1 MKSIKILFVTLL
13 LLNLGLAHA
22 QFNTFSMDKKGD
34 VKSIS
39 QNNYYPLDINE
50 PKKGFYVWNEGEN
63 YSTTGREN
71 SWNSTKAVKVAK
83 IPYQFD
89 EDKVIE
95 ENFPLPF
102 YEERKEGDKIFATF
116 SLDTILYSHAIPYKK
131 DDRGNVAEA
140 KVLDKSGKIIFI
152 EKFVY
157 DAENNCLERNRYD
170 ADGNLIFA
178 VLFVYLYDA
187 QGNWKC
193 RTVILNGKLYCVN
206 MREIIYY

>member
-13 LLNLGLAHA
+13 LLNLGLVHA
-22 QFNTFSMDKKGD
+22 QFNTFSMDKKGN

-50 PKKGFYVWNEGEN
+50 PKKGFYAWNEGEN
-63 YSTTGREN
+63 YSTTGRQN
-71 SWNSTKAVKVAK
+71 STHSTKAFKVAN

-102 YEERKEGDKIFATF
+102 YKERKEGDKIFATF

-131 DDRGNVAEA
+131 DDSGNVAEA
-140 KVLDKSGKIIFI
+140 KVLDKSGEIKYI
-152 EKFVY
+152 EKFLY
-157 DAENNCLERNRYD
+157 DVENNCLERNRYD
-170 ADGNLIFA
+170 AEGNLIFA
-178 VLFVYLYDA
+178 VLFVYLYDS